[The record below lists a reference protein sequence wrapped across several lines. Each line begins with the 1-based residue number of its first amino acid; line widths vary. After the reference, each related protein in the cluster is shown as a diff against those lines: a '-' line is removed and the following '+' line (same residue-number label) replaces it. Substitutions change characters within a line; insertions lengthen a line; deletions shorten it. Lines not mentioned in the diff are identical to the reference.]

1 MARTQEQKEKIKIVV
16 ICILINIVGKYAAEL
31 FQLPLFLDVA
41 GTGVA
46 AYFTGPVGAVI
57 TGVINNISFVF
68 VDLTSLPYMLI
79 SITVGLLIVLCARK
93 GYMENFTKVMISGFL
108 VGLFSVFIS
117 FVINLLVH
125 GGKSGNL
132 WGDTVFDM
140 LIWKGVPVY
149 LAAFC
154 GEALI
159 DILDKQLSILIAFWL
174 ILLIRHNREKNGG
187 MLGKRFTRSVTA
199 GLFVLSIAVVCTF
212 LYSRNGN
219 VPASEG
225 LEDAGGSPDYSE
237 DASIVWA
244 GADVSEQI
252 FAGNYVEQ
260 IYNGSNGMFSSE
272 ANAIEETAD
281 GYLWIGGYA
290 GLTRYD
296 GKTFE
301 LIREAG
307 LASVTTLKTDQ
318 QDRLW
323 IGTNDGGVARYD
335 HGEYTYFTKADGLP
349 ASAIRS
355 FEEMPDGTMYVGTTD
370 HLCRIT
376 PDDRI
381 EVMEAEISYVGSMV
395 VQDDII
401 LGIDNAGRLFLL
413 KDDRLLSTMET
424 GKEDAYYR
432 CIDLTSQGIMV
443 GTSSDYIDCVEIRG
457 DQIVVTKQI
466 RTGNLHNIASIQ
478 SDRQGRIWLNASNG
492 MGYFDPEG
500 RFYSHRYEGFDSSIE
515 CMHEDYEGNLWFAS
529 TRYGVM
535 KLSRNRFVDIFS
547 AAGMGPYVV
556 NGVCEYEG
564 AYWCGTDSGLVIIS
578 QESRRAV
585 ENDLTDALEG
595 VRIRCVYADSNNYL
609 WLCTY
614 SEYGL
619 VRIDANGGM
628 VTYTAEKQGAT
639 SNRFRCILELEDG
652 TVVAGNNN
660 GINYIR
666 DREIVATITGEDGL
680 ENDQIL
686 CMAAGEDG
694 AFYAGT
700 DGAGIYK
707 IEDGKITQHISTA
720 DGLSSDII
728 LRMTPYEGGYFIVA
742 SNSLCFLKGDRA
754 DVLGKFPYFNNYD
767 LLLYGGD
774 AYVLSSSGIY
784 VTDASKLSAG
794 GEIQYKLYNHTEG
807 LLDALMANSWNYAD
821 EDGRIYFC
829 TNQGVCYFNDQEWSL
844 KSEPYKF
851 GIAEVTADD
860 KTITADNRIY
870 RVPESAGNVTIMPS
884 IRNYTLTDVKMQL
897 YIDGIDSAPRTY
909 SQRTMEPVQIS
920 RMPAGTYH
928 IELKVMN
935 NDGTTVLQEKDYLLI
950 KEAHR
955 WEHAYFKGYLAV
967 VLAYTFIASIWTVLN
982 FINLLKHNRELEDMR
997 IQAKNEFLANMS
1009 HEIRTPV
1016 NAIIGMDEMIL
1027 REDINDRIEEY
1038 AYNIQTSGQMLLAL
1052 VNNVLDFSTIEAGRM
1067 TIAQDTYRLDE
1078 MLNDLI
1084 HLLSYRAE
1092 KKGLEIRLDVD
1103 KDLPRSLCGDLL
1115 RMKQILSNLLTNAI
1129 KYTDQGYVMLTVGR
1143 AAVDKN
1149 KPAVKG
1155 ESAASDAQTAKEE
1168 WEDAE
1173 ILMLEI
1179 SVEDTGIGIKTE
1191 DMDKLFDSF
1200 TRLDQEKNRAVEG
1213 TGLGLNITKK
1223 LIEMM
1228 GGEIS
1233 VESAYGTGT
1242 TFTVRIP
1249 QKVVDSHPIGNF
1261 NKAFLRRMKHSKRYR
1276 GTFTAPDVRI
1286 LTVDD
1291 NEMNQ
1296 QVIKELLKDTMIRID
1311 AAMSGQEA
1319 LELCRNTKYD
1329 LIFMDYVM
1337 PEMDGVETVNRLR
1350 EQTETDTP
1358 VILLTANAPGADA
1371 PGGSASGGNAPM
1383 AQEDYLA
1390 QGFDDCL
1397 TKPFLAEQLEKI
1409 LRAYIPK
1416 EKFHFASKVM
1426 PKRKETKKT
1435 GDKSAEHGGKHIDQK
1450 SGLIYCNN
1458 SEEMYQVILDT
1469 FRKQRNRYHN
1479 GLKGYFAKNDWKNY
1493 AILTHSLKSTALT
1506 IGAKSLSEQARK
1518 HETAA
1523 KTKDAKTIRDNFDA
1537 LLELYDEVLEEIGE
1551 IID

>member
-1 MARTQEQKEKIKIVV
+1 MAKTQEQKEKINI
-16 ICILINIVGKYAAEL
+16 IIFCILINVVGKYAAEL
-31 FQLPLFLDVA
+31 FQLPLWLDVV

-46 AYFTGPVGAVI
+46 AYFTGPVGAVV
-57 TGVINNISFVF
+57 TGIMNHIFFVI
-68 VDLTSLPYMLI
+68 VDLTTLPYMLI
-79 SITVGLLIVLCARK
+79 SIIVGLLIVLCARK
-93 GYMENFTKVMISGFL
+93 GYMESFTKVMISGFL
-108 VGLFSVFIS
+108 VGLFSVLIS
-117 FVINLLVH
+117 FVINILVH
-125 GGKSGNL
+125 GGRSGNL

-140 LIWKGVPVY
+140 LIWKGVPAY

-159 DILDKQLSILIAFWL
+159 DIIDKQLSILIAFWV

-187 MLGKRFTRSVTA
+187 MLGKRFTQSLTV
-199 GLFVLSIAVVCTF
+199 GLLALSIAVVSMF
-212 LYSRNGN
+212 LYSRNEN
-219 VPASEG
+219 VPALGISEEADG
-225 LEDAGGSPDYSE
+225 YQEYLEEAP
-237 DASIVWA
+237 IVWA

-260 IYNGSNGMFSSE
+260 IYDGSNGMFSSE

-355 FEEMPDGTMYVGTTD
+355 FEELPDGTMYVGTTD

-381 EVMEAEISYVGSMV
+381 EVIEAEISYVGSMV
-395 VQDDII
+395 VEDDII
-401 LGIDNAGRLFLL
+401 LGINNAGQLFLL
-413 KDDRLLSTMET
+413 KDDQLIFTMET
-424 GKEDAYYR
+424 GKENAYYR
-432 CIDLTSQGIMV
+432 CIDLTAQGILV
-443 GTSSDYIDCVEIRG
+443 GTSSDYIDCVEIKG
-457 DQIVVTKQI
+457 DQVVVTKQI
-466 RTGNLHNIASIQ
+466 RTGNLRNIASIQ

-500 RFYSHRYEGFDSSIE
+500 RFYAHRYEDFDSSIE

-547 AAGMGPYVV
+547 AAGIGPSVV

-564 AYWCGTDSGLVIIS
+564 AYYCGTDSGLVIIN
-578 QESRRAV
+578 QESRQAV

-619 VRIDANGGM
+619 VRVDANGGM
-628 VTYTAEKQGAT
+628 TTYTAEKQGAT
-639 SNRFRCILELEDG
+639 SNRFRCVLELEDG
-652 TVVAGNNN
+652 TIVAGNNN

-666 DREIVATITGEDGL
+666 DKEIVATITGEDGL

-686 CMAAGEDG
+686 CLIAGENG

-707 IEDGKITQHISTA
+707 IENQNITEHISTA

-742 SNSLCFLKGDRA
+742 SNSLCFMERGRA
-754 DVLGKFPYFNNYD
+754 MVLSKFPYYNNYD

-784 VTDASKLSAG
+784 VTDAGKLSSG

-807 LLDALMANSWNYAD
+807 LLDALMANSWNYVDA
-821 EDGRIYFC
+821 DGRVYFC
-829 TNQGVCYFNDQEWSL
+829 TNQGVCYFNDRERSL
-844 KSEPYKF
+844 ESERYKF
-851 GIAEVTADD
+851 DIAEITADD
-860 KTITADNRIY
+860 KRIMADNRIY
-870 RVPESAGNVTIMPS
+870 RVPESAGNVTITPS
-884 IRNYTLTDVKMQL
+884 IRNYTLTDVKLQL
-897 YIDGIDSAPRTY
+897 YIEGIDNAPRTY
-909 SQRTMEPVQIS
+909 SQRTMEPVRIS

-928 IELKVMN
+928 IELKVMS
-935 NDGTTVLQEKDYLLI
+935 NDGTEVLQEKDYLLI

-955 WEHAYFKGYLAV
+955 WEHAFFKGYLV
-967 VLAYTFIASIWTVLN
+967 TILAYTFITAIWTVLN

-1038 AYNIQTSGQMLLAL
+1038 AYNIQNSGQMLLAL

-1067 TIAQDTYRLDE
+1067 SIARETYRLDE
-1078 MLNDLI
+1078 MLNDMI

-1115 RMKQILSNLLTNAI
+1115 RMKQIISNLLTNAI
-1129 KYTDQGYVMLTVGR
+1129 KYTDQGYVKLT
-1143 AAVDKN
+1143 AAGGTTDKN
-1149 KPAVKG
+1149 KLTVKG
-1155 ESAASDAQTAKEE
+1155 EASAPDGQTAKEE

-1173 ILMLEI
+1173 VLMLEI

-1191 DMDKLFDSF
+1191 DMDKLYDSF
-1200 TRLDQEKNRAVEG
+1200 TRLDQEKNHTVEG

-1228 GGEIS
+1228 DGEIS

-1249 QKVVDSHPIGNF
+1249 QQIVDSHPIGNF
-1261 NKAFLRRMKHSKRYR
+1261 NKAYLRRMKQSKRYR

-1296 QVIKELLKDTMIRID
+1296 QVIKGLLKDTMIQID

-1319 LELCRNTKYD
+1319 LELCRNQKYD

-1337 PEMDGVETVNRLR
+1337 PDMDGIETLNRLR

-1358 VILLTANAPGADA
+1358 VIMVTANAPGT
-1371 PGGSASGGNAPM
+1371 
-1383 AQEDYLA
+1383 QEDYLA

-1397 TKPFLAEQLEKI
+1397 AKPFLAEQLEKI

-1416 EKFHFASKVM
+1416 EKFHFASKIM
-1426 PKRKETKKT
+1426 PKRAETKKA
-1435 GDKSAEHGGKHIDQK
+1435 GEKIAEYEGKQIDQK
-1450 SGLIYCNN
+1450 TGLIYCGG

-1506 IGAKSLSEQARK
+1506 IGAKPLSEQARR

-1537 LLELYDEVLEEIGE
+1537 LLELYDEVLVEIGE
-1551 IID
+1551 MID

>member
-1 MARTQEQKEKIKIVV
+1 MAKTQEKKEKISI
-16 ICILINIVGKYAAEL
+16 IILCILINVVGKYAAEL
-31 FQLPLFLDVA
+31 FQLPLWLDVV

-46 AYFTGPVGAVI
+46 AYYTGPVGAVI
-57 TGVINNISFVF
+57 TGVMNHIFFVI
-68 VDLTSLPYMLI
+68 VDLTTLPYMLI
-79 SITVGLLIVLCARK
+79 SIIVGFLMVLCARK
-93 GYMENFTKVMISGFL
+93 GYMESFTKVMISGFL
-108 VGLFSVFIS
+108 VGLFSVLIS
-117 FVINLLVH
+117 FVINILVH
-125 GGKSGNL
+125 GGRSGNL

-140 LIWKGVPVY
+140 LIWKGIPVY

-159 DILDKQLSILIAFWL
+159 DIIDKQLSILIAFWV

-187 MLGKRFTRSVTA
+187 MMGKRFTQSLTV
-199 GLFVLSIAVVCTF
+199 GLLALSITVVSMF
-212 LYSRNGN
+212 LYSRNEN
-219 VPASEG
+219 VPVSG
-225 LEDAGGSPDYSE
+225 ILEEADSYYEYLEESP
-237 DASIVWA
+237 IVWA
-244 GADVSEQI
+244 CADASEHI

-260 IYNGSNGMFSSE
+260 IYDGSNGMFSSE
-272 ANAIEETAD
+272 ANAIAETAD

-307 LASVTTLKTDQ
+307 LASVTTLKIDQ

-323 IGTNDGGVARYD
+323 IGTNDGGVVRYD
-335 HGEYTYFTKADGLP
+335 HGEYSYFTKADGLP

-355 FEEMPDGTMYVGTTD
+355 FEELPDGTMYVGTTD
-370 HLCRIT
+370 RLCRIT

-381 EVMEAEISYVGSMV
+381 EVVDAEVSYVGSMV

-401 LGIDNAGRLFLL
+401 LGINNAGQLFLL
-413 KDDRLLSTMET
+413 KDDQLICTMET
-424 GKEDAYYR
+424 GKENAYYR
-432 CIDLTSQGIMV
+432 CIGLTAQGIMV
-443 GTSSDYIDCVEIRG
+443 GTSSDYIDYVEIKG
-457 DQIVVTKQI
+457 DQVVVTKQI

-478 SDRQGRIWLNASNG
+478 SDRQGRVWLNASNG

-547 AAGMGPYVV
+547 AAGIGPFVV

-564 AYWCGTDSGLVIIS
+564 AYYCGTDSGLVIID
-578 QESRRAV
+578 QESRQAV
-585 ENDLTDALEG
+585 ENDLTDTLEG

-619 VRIDANGGM
+619 VRVDADGGM

-652 TVVAGNNN
+652 TIVAGNNN

-666 DREIVATITGEDGL
+666 GREISATITGGDGL

-686 CMAAGEDG
+686 CLIAGEDG

-707 IEDGKITQHISTA
+707 IENQNITEHLSTA
-720 DGLSSDII
+720 NGLSSDII
-728 LRMTPYEGGYFIVA
+728 LRMTPYEGGYFVVA
-742 SNSLCFLKGDRA
+742 SNSLCFMERDQA
-754 DVLGKFPYFNNYD
+754 TVLTKFPYFNNYD
-767 LLLYGGD
+767 LLLYGRD
-774 AYVLSSSGIY
+774 AYILSSSGIY
-784 VTDASKLSAG
+784 VTDAEKLSSG
-794 GEIQYKLYNHTEG
+794 GEIQYKLYNYTEG
-807 LLDALMANSWNYAD
+807 LLDALMANSWNYVD
-821 EDGRIYFC
+821 KDGRVYFC
-829 TNQGVCYFNDQEWSL
+829 TNQGVCYFNDRERSL
-844 KSEPYKF
+844 ESELYKF
-851 GIAEVTADD
+851 DIAEITADD
-860 KTITADNRIY
+860 KRITPDNRIY
-870 RVPESAGNVTIMPS
+870 RVPESAGNVMITPS
-884 IRNYTLTDVKMQL
+884 IRNYTLTDVKLQL
-897 YIDGIDSAPRTY
+897 YIEGIDNEPRAY
-909 SQRTMEPVQIS
+909 SQKTMEPVRIS
-920 RMPAGTYH
+920 RIPAGTYH
-928 IELKVMN
+928 IELKVMS
-935 NDGTTVLQEKDYLLI
+935 NDGTEVLQEKDYLLI

-955 WEHAYFKGYLAV
+955 WERAFFKGYLV
-967 VLAYTFIASIWTVLN
+967 IILTYTFIISIWTILN
-982 FINLLKHNRELEDMR
+982 FINLLKHNKEMEDMR

-1038 AYNIQTSGQMLLAL
+1038 AYNIQNSGQMLLDL

-1067 TIAQDTYRLDE
+1067 SIAKETYRLDE
-1078 MLNDLI
+1078 MLNDMI

-1092 KKGLEIRLDVD
+1092 KKGLEIRLEVD

-1115 RMKQILSNLLTNAI
+1115 RMKQIISNLLTNAI
-1129 KYTDQGYVMLTVGR
+1129 KYTDQGYVKLTAVGGT
-1143 AAVDKN
+1143 ADKS
-1149 KPAVKG
+1149 KLTVKG
-1155 ESAASDAQTAKEE
+1155 EAVVSDGQTAKEE
-1168 WEDAE
+1168 WEDAAV
-1173 ILMLEI
+1173 LMLEI

-1200 TRLDQEKNRAVEG
+1200 TRLDQEKNHTVEG

-1223 LIEMM
+1223 LIGMM
-1228 GGEIS
+1228 DGEIS

-1249 QKVVDSHPIGNF
+1249 QQIVDSHPIGNF
-1261 NKAFLRRMKHSKRYR
+1261 NKAYLRRMKQSKRYR

-1296 QVIKELLKDTMIRID
+1296 QVIKGLLKGTMIQID

-1319 LELCRNTKYD
+1319 LDLCRNQKYD

-1337 PEMDGVETVNRLR
+1337 PDMDGIETLNRLR

-1358 VILLTANAPGADA
+1358 VIMVTAGET
-1371 PGGSASGGNAPM
+1371 GT
-1383 AQEDYLA
+1383 QEDYLA

-1397 TKPFLAEQLEKI
+1397 AKPFLAEQLEKI

-1416 EKFHFASKVM
+1416 EKFHFASKIM
-1426 PKRKETKKT
+1426 PKRAEKKT
-1435 GDKSAEHGGKHIDQK
+1435 TGEKITEHDGKHIDQK
-1450 SGLIYCNN
+1450 TGLIYCGG

-1469 FRKQRNRYHN
+1469 FRKQRTRYHN

-1506 IGAKSLSEQARK
+1506 IGAKSLSEQAKR

-1537 LLELYDEVLEEIGE
+1537 LLELYDEVLIEIGE
-1551 IID
+1551 LID